1 MMRRSLIAVLLL
13 TACSQAP
20 QEELGIALSPTRD
33 GPPPPMGTVTL
44 TGEDGGQ
51 QVLTTYD
58 FSIGALDGSAWFGGF
73 DGKYTLNLRAFP
85 DQNPDATEG
94 ILVLVANLPGPPEA
108 GMETTA
114 VTVKIEREGQKGNV
128 MQWSSL
134 RQPSRVVIDTVER
147 ASPEDVSGHA
157 AGTFTTRLCN
167 MEAPEKNDCYD
178 VTGRF
183 DTDVQFDNM

>member
-20 QEELGIALSPTRD
+20 EEELGIALSPQRD

-44 TGEDGGQ
+44 TGADGAQ

-58 FSIGALDGSAWFGGF
+58 FSIGALDGSAWLGGF

-85 DQNPDATEG
+85 DQNPDAVEG
-94 ILVLVANLPGPPEA
+94 VFQLVANLPGAPVA
-108 GMETTA
+108 GMESTA
-114 VTVKIEREGQKGNV
+114 VTVKILREGQSSNV

-134 RQPSRVVIDTVER
+134 RQPSRVVIETVDR
-147 ASPEDVSGHA
+147 AGPEDVAGHA
-157 AGTFTTRLCN
+157 TGTFTTRLCN

>member
-1 MMRRSLIAVLLL
+1 MMRRFLIAVLLL
-13 TACSQAP
+13 SACSQAP

-44 TGEDGGQ
+44 TGADGAA

-73 DGKYTLNLRAFP
+73 DQNYTLNIRAFP
-85 DQNPDATEG
+85 DANPEATEG
-94 ILVLVANLPGPPEA
+94 VVQLVANLPGPPEA
-108 GMETTA
+108 GMSSTEA
-114 VTVKIEREGQKGNV
+114 TVKILRYGAQSTT
-128 MQWSSL
+128 MLWSSL
-134 RQPSRVVIDTVER
+134 RQPTRVIIETVTR
-147 ASPEDVSGHA
+147 ATPEDVSGHA
-157 AGTFTTRLCN
+157 TGRFETVLCD
-167 MEAPEKNDCYD
+167 MTAPERNDCQP